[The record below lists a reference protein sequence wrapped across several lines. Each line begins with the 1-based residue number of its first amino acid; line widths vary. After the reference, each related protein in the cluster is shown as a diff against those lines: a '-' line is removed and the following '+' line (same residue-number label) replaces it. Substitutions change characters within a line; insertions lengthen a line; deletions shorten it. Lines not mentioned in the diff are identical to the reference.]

1 MSITEQILQALSTPS
16 LDDPSMGVWFNGKS
30 EADSWIK
37 ITREINTDSGT
48 LLPDGRWVPKPDPT
62 AYTYIDILG
71 KKQNQGQFK
80 DMIKLKDRFI
90 ALKTSLPPG
99 KYGINADHPTKAKYY
114 QRIFKNDP
122 WFSMSGEMAQG
133 RKTLKT
139 GEVVKERFET
149 MVLEVPETPT
159 EPPVHD
165 FSDMSRTQA
174 TKKAKAMGLT
184 EYLYNDR
191 IIAPD
196 GVGPKSQWRDNAKR
210 NERYHRIVESTG
222 QPGSQLE
229 SQLRREATRKAS
241 KGSYEPL
248 TSEEVQQVAD
258 KQAKLKPG
266 EDLDHIYD
274 RAAYSKGKIEH
285 PSNRAP
291 LDRTINRGVK
301 VQETKKLSQHMLG
314 MELDNPSRSQTLE
327 ETLDLAADKPKYYED
342 VMHKY
347 ATNQRNNLL
356 GKIGRGAKTLSGAD
370 SALQIASG
378 NVIGGSI
385 GLAMQTPAFQKA
397 IAKTLAKSGAKLAPG
412 VGIGLSALEAA
423 GYASQGR
430 WTQSGIATLSGL
442 VGEVPLVGD
451 AVSAGLDLANTGI
464 DIATGNVGQPD
475 IDEDQMLRKVGRT
488 SRQLSLF

>member
-30 EADSWIK
+30 EKESWIK

-48 LLPDGRWVPKPDPT
+48 LLPNGKWVPAPDPS

-71 KKQNQGQFK
+71 DKQNQGQFK

-122 WFSMSGEMAQG
+122 WFAMSGEMASG
-133 RKTLKT
+133 RRKLKT
-139 GEVVKERFET
+139 GEEVRERFET

-159 EPPVHD
+159 EPPIHD
-165 FSDMSRTQA
+165 FSDMTRTAA

-191 IIAPD
+191 VIAPD
-196 GVGPKSQWRDNAKR
+196 GPSPKAQWRDNAKR
-210 NERYHRIVESTG
+210 NERYHRIVQSTG

-229 SQLRREATRKAS
+229 SQLRREATKKATR
-241 KGSYEPL
+241 GMYDPL
-248 TSEEVQQVAD
+248 TSEEIQQVAD
-258 KQAKLKPG
+258 KQANLKPG

-274 RAAYSKGKIEH
+274 KAAFSKGKIEH

-291 LDRTINRGVK
+291 LNRSLNRGVK

-314 MELDNPSRSQTLE
+314 MELDNPSRNQTLE

-342 VMHKY
+342 ILHQH

-356 GKIGRGAKTLSGAD
+356 GKLGRGAKTLSGAD

-412 VGIGLSALEAA
+412 VGIGLSSLEAA

-430 WTQSGIATLSGL
+430 WTQTGIAALSGL

-451 AVSAGLDLANTGI
+451 AISAGLDLTNTGI
-464 DIATGNVGQPD
+464 DIATGNIGKPD
-475 IDEDQMLRKVGRT
+475 VDEDEILRKVGRT
-488 SRQLSLF
+488 SKQLSLF